1 MNVVIK
7 LKCFYEV
14 KFYDFIGF
22 FGNLFIVSIEKFY
35 YFIFMVKIMVKR
47 FFDFLCNKIVFNI
60 LI

>member
-1 MNVVIK
+1 MYVVTK

-14 KFYDFIGF
+14 KFYDLIGF

-47 FFDFLCNKIVFNI
+47 LF
-60 LI
+60 